1 MFKTIANAWRIPEL
15 RKKILYT
22 LMILLIFRIGT
33 FICIPG
39 VDINAVKSAVEG
51 GGFFGFIDLFTGGG
65 LKNFSFFALGISPYI
80 TASIVMQLLQ
90 VAIKPLEK
98 LMKEGGEEGRKKV
111 ATITRYA
118 TVGLSIVQA
127 IGMII
132 MLQSKNALLDNSMLT
147 YAVIIITLT
156 AGGMLTMW
164 LGERITEK
172 GVGSGI
178 SLIIFVGIVAR
189 LIPSAIELIQ
199 SVIEGQTNFWVA
211 IIIFLFALAL
221 IAVVVF
227 VDLGQRRVPVQYAKR
242 VVGRKMYGGQSTH
255 IPIRVN
261 ASGVLPIIF
270 AMVLLQF
277 PVMIANLFPKSDAS
291 LWMSQNLISGTWLH
305 LALYAVLIF
314 GFTYFYAAVQFNPI
328 DVAKNL
334 QQYGGFVPGIRPGKP
349 TSDYLQKINSRITF
363 FGAVFLAL
371 IAAIPILFAIVSGG
385 AQQLAFSATGLLIMV
400 SVALETNKQLEA
412 QMLMRHY
419 KGFLK

>member
-22 LMILLIFRIGT
+22 LLILLIFRVGT
-33 FICIPG
+33 FIPIPG
-39 VDINAVKSAVEG
+39 INVSAVQEAVA
-51 GGFFGFIDLFTGGG
+51 GGFFAFLDLFTGGG
-65 LKNFSFFALGISPYI
+65 LKNFSIFALGISPYI
-80 TASIVMQLLQ
+80 TASIVMNLLQ

-98 LMKEGGEEGRKKV
+98 LMKEGGEEGRKKI
-111 ATITRYA
+111 ATITRYL
-118 TVGLSIVQA
+118 TVGLSVVQA
-127 IGMII
+127 IGIIISLGAKTMIDTSF
-132 MLQSKNALLDNSMLT
+132 LS

-172 GVGSGI
+172 GIGSGI
-178 SLIIFVGIVAR
+178 SLIIFTGIVAR
-189 LIPSAIELIQ
+189 LIPSAIELIDG
-199 SVIEGQTNFWVA
+199 VIKGQTNFWVA
-211 IIIFLFALAL
+211 IIIFLFAIGL
-221 IAVVVF
+221 IMAVTF
-227 VDLGQRRVPVQYAKR
+227 VDLGQRRIPVQYAKR

-277 PVMIANLFPKSDAS
+277 PVMIANFFPNTEAS
-291 LWMSQNLISGTWLH
+291 IWLNQNLVSGSWLH
-305 LALYAVLIF
+305 MVLYAVLIF
-314 GFTYFYAAVQFNPI
+314 GFTYFYSAVQFNPI
-328 DVAKNL
+328 DVSKNL

-349 TSDYLQKINSRITF
+349 TSDYLHRINTRITF
-363 FGAVFLAL
+363 FGAIFLAL

-385 AQQLAFSATGLLIMV
+385 AQKLAFSATGLLIMV
-400 SVALETNKQLEA
+400 SVALETNKQLES
-412 QMLMRHY
+412 QMMMRHY